1 MCWKSELEK
10 SESASCSVM
19 TSEQRG
25 KAADYA
31 GARAGEV
38 TASTRVLLR
47 VSVARQMAGRFWGM

>member
-1 MCWKSELEK
+1 MFCWKSELEK

-31 GARAGEV
+31 
-38 TASTRVLLR
+38 
-47 VSVARQMAGRFWGM
+47 